1 MSETGVKNNNKPDGS
16 RKVVY
21 LMEYPIDL
29 PGGGQMSTRTLCEG
43 IIAGAEEMI
52 RSEERP
58 DRRDLKITPKRTVC
72 RQTGAEEMHDPERTI
87 WEPVVICPALLTH
100 KAEDYPFRILEY
112 KALENREDALIPRL
126 INFAGRIRHFARLI
140 RQEKPDL
147 IHVSMSESLLTYG
160 FSRLLPG
167 LSKYPF
173 IYTDRGLC
181 YGYRRHTKL
190 LMRAILKRSEGMICT
205 TQYNKNLWVK
215 EEMIR
220 SEKRP
225 DRHDLKIMPKRT
237 ICKQIGAE
245 KMIRSEK
252 RLLNITV
259 IPNTISEV
267 FSRYEEGKRELM
279 RKRFGLSKEDFVI
292 GFAGRIS
299 EEKDWG
305 FVPVLVKALK
315 EAGVSFKVALVISV
329 YEKQD
334 TAIAA
339 EIRKGITDSIGGDAL
354 IYMQDLSQEE
364 ISDYYYMLDVF
375 VMSSMFESFGKAAV
389 EAMSRKCPVVSTSV
403 GGLKEVVGKEE
414 NLYTK
419 NDLSRFTDRIKR
431 LSEDKDELERDREF
445 FYQRYLDNYTLKKH
459 IQKHVA
465 LYDDIV
471 EGNT

>member
-16 RKVVY
+16 RKVIY

-43 IIAGAEEMI
+43 IIAGTEEI
-52 RSEERP
+52 
-58 DRRDLKITPKRTVC
+58 
-72 RQTGAEEMHDPERTI
+72 HDPKRTI

-190 LMRAILKRSEGMICT
+190 FMRAILKKSEGMICT
-205 TQYNKNLWVK
+205 TQYNKDLWVREK
-215 EEMIR
+215 LIR

-225 DRHDLKIMPKRT
+225 IK
-237 ICKQIGAE
+237 
-245 KMIRSEK
+245 
-252 RLLNITV
+252 ITV

-279 RKRFGLSKEDFVI
+279 RKRFGLSKEDFVV

-459 IQKHVA
+459 IQKHIA

>member
-1 MSETGVKNNNKPDGS
+1 MRESSVSGKKNKPKGDK
-16 RKVVY
+16 RKVLY

-43 IIAGAEEMI
+43 LRTICEQIGTEEMI
-52 RSEERP
+52 RSEKRP
-58 DRRDLKITPKRTVC
+58 DRRDPGITPKRTIC
-72 RQTGAEEMHDPERTI
+72 EQIGA
-87 WEPVVICPALLTH
+87 WEPVVICPGLLTK
-100 KAEDYPFRILEY
+100 KAEDYPFRVLEY

-126 INFAGRIRHFARLI
+126 VNLAGRIGHFARLI

-147 IHVSMSESLLTYG
+147 IHVSMSESLLTLG

-167 LSKYPF
+167 VSRYPF

-190 LMRAILKRSEGMICT
+190 LMRAILRKSKGMICT
-205 TQYNKNLWVK
+205 TRYNRELWLK
-215 EEMIR
+215 EELPI
-220 SEKRP
+220 S
-225 DRHDLKIMPKRT
+225 
-237 ICKQIGAE
+237 
-245 KMIRSEK
+245 
-252 RLLNITV
+252 ITV

-279 RKRFGLSKEDFVI
+279 RKRFGLSEEDFVI

-299 EEKDWG
+299 EEKDWDL
-305 FVPVLVKALK
+305 VPVLVKALT

-334 TAIAA
+334 NAIAA
-339 EIRKGITDSIGGDAL
+339 RIRRGITDCIGEDAL

-364 ISDYYYMLDVF
+364 MSDYYYIPDVF

-419 NDLSRFTDRIKR
+419 EELYRFTDRIKR
-431 LSEDKDELERDREF
+431 LAEDRDELLRDREY
-445 FYQRYLDNYTLKKH
+445 FYQRYLDNYTLRTH
-459 IQKHVA
+459 IERHIE
-465 LYDDIV
+465 LYDAIVNDI
-471 EGNT
+471 NICR

>member
-16 RKVVY
+16 RKVIY

-43 IIAGAEEMI
+43 IIAGAEEI
-52 RSEERP
+52 
-58 DRRDLKITPKRTVC
+58 
-72 RQTGAEEMHDPERTI
+72 HDPKRTI

-190 LMRAILKRSEGMICT
+190 LMRAILKKSEGMICT
-205 TQYNKNLWVK
+205 TQYNKDLWVK
-215 EEMIR
+215 EE
-220 SEKRP
+220 
-225 DRHDLKIMPKRT
+225 
-237 ICKQIGAE
+237 
-245 KMIRSEK
+245 MIRSEK

-279 RKRFGLSKEDFVI
+279 RKRFGLSKEDFVV

-339 EIRKGITDSIGGDAL
+339 EIRKGITNSIGGDAL

>member
-16 RKVVY
+16 RKVIY

-43 IIAGAEEMI
+43 IIAGAEEI
-52 RSEERP
+52 
-58 DRRDLKITPKRTVC
+58 
-72 RQTGAEEMHDPERTI
+72 HDPKRTI

-190 LMRAILKRSEGMICT
+190 LMRAILKKSEGMICT
-205 TQYNKNLWVK
+205 TQYNKDLWVK
-215 EEMIR
+215 EE
-220 SEKRP
+220 
-225 DRHDLKIMPKRT
+225 
-237 ICKQIGAE
+237 
-245 KMIRSEK
+245 MIRSEK

-279 RKRFGLSKEDFVI
+279 RKRFGLSKEDFVV